1 MVKHAIL
8 SASGSEKWLNCPP
21 SARLEEQITEE
32 KSEYAAEG
40 TFAHKLAELHLQN
53 YLKLIKKAEYDKKLK
68 QLKENEFYSQEM
80 EDYIQIYTDI
90 AIEKINEAK
99 NRSKDAIV
107 FLEQQLDFSPWVPEG
122 FGTGD
127 VVIISDGIVE
137 VVDFKYGK
145 GVPVSAEEN
154 TQMRLYGLGAVNLFN
169 ILYDIKT
176 IRMTI
181 VQPRLDSVS
190 TESLSVKE
198 LLIWGDTTVK
208 PKAKLAFK
216 GEGEFQ
222 AGDHCR
228 FCRAKATCRARAE
241 ANLELARYDF
251 QDPAL
256 LSNDEIAEI
265 LFKADELKA
274 WAADIQTYA
283 LEQAYKHGI
292 KFNGWKLVEGRSN
305 RKYTDEEEVAKILI
319 EKGYNEDDIYKKSIL
334 NITAMEKLLG
344 KKKFGELLDDLV
356 IKPPGKPT
364 LVPETDKRP
373 ELSSAAAAIKDFKN
387 N

>member
-40 TFAHKLAELHLQN
+40 IFAHKLAELHLQN

-80 EDYIQIYTDI
+80 EDYIQIYIDI

-373 ELSSAAAAIKDFKN
+373 ELSSVAAAIEDFKN